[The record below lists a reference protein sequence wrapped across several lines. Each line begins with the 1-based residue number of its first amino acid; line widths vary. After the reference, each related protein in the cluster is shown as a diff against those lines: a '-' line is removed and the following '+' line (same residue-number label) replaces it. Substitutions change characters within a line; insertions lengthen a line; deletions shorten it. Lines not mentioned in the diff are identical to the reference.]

1 VSSMA
6 RMKQVRKQG
15 SRATALVDGRN
26 VASHENKRRKVGV
39 RKNRSVTHVWAVSKE
54 EFGGYGD
61 QGTGRSYLIP
71 GTEFHPL
78 VRGFLKLLGVE
89 QIVPMADLAIL
100 TGTDCSDGDE
110 VSGAGPVVDQGEAVF
125 ERMKVMFDPGL
136 GTEEHKRWR
145 VLASKQGI
153 PEWSSVN
160 VLTYSAFVGEV
171 KIDFGQY
178 ADYDPAEWS
187 GWERGAKSA
196 AAMIWR
202 GFGQC
207 KTRVLQRSGGTKK
220 ADATLTFRL
229 GSRARSNT
237 PVVNGGPRVCLA
249 YSRVS
254 DEQLSCVP
262 ASLANLVVEDDPE
275 FARSVVEDTRDLMFD
290 DLRQLAKWL
299 TRPAVGRIPY
309 ELRNCLPVEIRSQ
322 SSRDETNRGA
332 GALELKARMRLN
344 WVLRQREGNFI
355 VTVVTSDGHASHVVG
370 VSADRCLIF
379 DHEDAVSLP
388 LNASGFDATCGGN
401 SRCIG
406 LGEVKLV
413 GVKLI
418 KKRKR

>member
-6 RMKQVRKQG
+6 RMKQVRTQG
-15 SRATALVDGRN
+15 FRGTALVGGGI
-26 VASHENKRRKVGV
+26 VSSKENERRRAGV
-39 RKNRSVTHVWAVSKE
+39 WKNRSVTHVWALSKK

-61 QGTGRSYLIP
+61 QGTGSSYLIP

-89 QIVPMADLAIL
+89 QIVPLADLAIL
-100 TGTDCSDGDE
+100 TGTDCSEDEE
-110 VSGAGPVVDQGEAVF
+110 VSGAGPVVDQGEAIF
-125 ERMKVMFDPGL
+125 ERMKVVYDPGL
-136 GTEEHKRWR
+136 GSEEYGRWR
-145 VLASKQGI
+145 VLASKQGK

-202 GFGQC
+202 GFVQC

-229 GSRARSNT
+229 GSRAPSDT
-237 PVVNGGPRVCLA
+237 EVVNGSPGICLA

-262 ASLANLVVEDDPE
+262 ASLANLIAEDNPE
-275 FARSVVEDTRDLMFD
+275 FARSVVEDTRNLMFE

-299 TRPAVGRIPY
+299 TRPSAGRIPY

-322 SSRDETNRGA
+322 SSRDGTNRGA

-344 WVLRQREGNFI
+344 WVLSQKEGNFI
-355 VTVVTSDGHASHVVG
+355 VTVVTSEGHGSHVVG

-388 LNASGFDATCGGN
+388 LNPSGFDATCGGK

-413 GVKLI
+413 GVKMI

>member
-1 VSSMA
+1 
-6 RMKQVRKQG
+6 
-15 SRATALVDGRN
+15 
-26 VASHENKRRKVGV
+26 
-39 RKNRSVTHVWAVSKE
+39 VTHVWAVSKE

-61 QGTGRSYLIP
+61 QGKGSSYLIP

-89 QIVPMADLAIL
+89 QIVPLADLAIL
-100 TGTDCSDGDE
+100 TETDCSDGDE

-136 GTEEHKRWR
+136 GTEEQKSWR

-160 VLTYSAFVGEV
+160 VLTHSAFVGEV
-171 KIDFGQY
+171 KIDFGRY

-187 GWERGAKSA
+187 GWERGAKRA
-196 AAMIWR
+196 AAIIWR
-202 GFGQC
+202 GCGQC
-207 KTRVLQRSGGTKK
+207 KTRVLQKSGGTKK

-254 DEQLSCVP
+254 DEQLSFVP

-290 DLRQLAKWL
+290 YLRQLAKWL

-309 ELRNCLPVEIRSQ
+309 ELRIFLPVEIRSQ

-332 GALELKARMRLN
+332 GSLELKARMRLN
-344 WVLRQREGNFI
+344 WVLCQREGNFI
-355 VTVVTSDGHASHVVG
+355 VTIVKSDGHASHVVG

-379 DHEDAVSLP
+379 DHGDEVSLP
-388 LNASGFDATCGGN
+388 LNAS
-401 SRCIG
+401 
-406 LGEVKLV
+406 
-413 GVKLI
+413 
-418 KKRKR
+418 